1 MARKKTNSA
10 TIITDTTEEP
20 VKKVSNGSG
29 ELVYIACGMQLG
41 IRFDDVDN
49 GNGGVKT
56 VTFPGVNHLLRGKS
70 KGVLLGPGNAVLT
83 AIPRAD
89 WEDIVRKHGRESYFT
104 CLPPL
109 LWEMKSEK
117 EFKARRDEIAEM
129 RTGTEPVVP
138 EEQGVERASKEE

>member
-1 MARKKTNSA
+1 MARKKTNTA

-89 WEDIVRKHGRESYFT
+89 WEDIVRKHGRERYFT

-109 LWEMKSEK
+109 FWEMKS
-117 EFKARRDEIAEM
+117 
-129 RTGTEPVVP
+129 
-138 EEQGVERASKEE
+138 